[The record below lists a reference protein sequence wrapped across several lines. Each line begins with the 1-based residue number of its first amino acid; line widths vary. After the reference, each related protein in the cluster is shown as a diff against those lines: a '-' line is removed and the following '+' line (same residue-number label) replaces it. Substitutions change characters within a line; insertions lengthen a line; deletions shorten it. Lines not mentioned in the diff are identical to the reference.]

1 MALVIPN
8 NSEVKLLNNLLNIS
22 SPTNTI
28 LHLYSNNLTPSSTT
42 VIGNVT
48 EVAAGGYAAITLTS
62 TSWTVATS
70 GGGVTTASYPEQTFN
85 ITTSATIYGYY
96 ITNLAGDLL
105 WLERFTAAPFQLP
118 GSGGQVLITSQLS
131 LNSCA

>member
-8 NSEVKLLNNLLNIS
+8 VSEVKLLNNLLNIS
-22 SPTNTI
+22 APTNTI

-42 VIGNVT
+42 VIGDVT
-48 EVAAGGYAAITLTS
+48 EVASGGYAAITLTS

-70 GGGVTTASYPEQTFN
+70 GGGVSTASYPEQTFN
-85 ITTSATIYGYY
+85 ITTSATVYGYY

>member
-8 NSEVKLLNNLLNIS
+8 ASEVKLLNNLLNIS
-22 SPTNTI
+22 APTNTI

-42 VIGNVT
+42 VIGDVT
-48 EVAAGGYAAITLTS
+48 EVASGGYAAITLTS
-62 TSWTVATS
+62 SSWSVATS
-70 GGGVTTASYPEQTFN
+70 GGGVTTASYAEQTFN

-96 ITNLAGDLL
+96 VTNLAGDLL

-118 GSGGQVLITSQLS
+118 GSGGQVLITTQLS

>member
-8 NSEVKLLNNLLNIS
+8 VSEVTLLNNMLNVAT
-22 SPTNTI
+22 PTNTI

-42 VIGNVT
+42 VVGDVT
-48 EVAAGGYAAITLTS
+48 EVTSGGYAAITLS
-62 TSWTVATS
+62 SLSWTVATS
-70 GGGVTTASYPEQTFN
+70 GGGITTASYAEQTFN
-85 ITTSATIYGYY
+85 ITTSATVYGYY
-96 ITNLAGDLL
+96 ITNVAGDLL

-118 GSGGQVLITSQLS
+118 GSGGQVLITSQVS

>member
-8 NSEVKLLNNLLNIS
+8 ASEVKLLNNLLNIS
-22 SPTNTI
+22 APTNTI

-42 VIGNVT
+42 VIGDVT
-48 EVAAGGYAAITLTS
+48 ETASGGYAAITLTS
-62 TSWTVATS
+62 SSWTVATS
-70 GGGVTTASYPEQTFN
+70 GGGITTASYAERTFN

>member
-8 NSEVKLLNNLLNIS
+8 ASEVKLLNNLLNIS
-22 SPTNTI
+22 APTNTI

-48 EVAAGGYAAITLTS
+48 ETASGGYAAITLTS
-62 TSWTVATS
+62 SSWTVATS
-70 GGGVTTASYPEQTFN
+70 GGGITTASYAEQTFN

>member
-8 NSEVKLLNNLLNIS
+8 ASEVKLLNNLLNIS

-42 VIGNVT
+42 VIGDVT
-48 EVAAGGYAAITLTS
+48 ETASGGYAAITLTS
-62 TSWTVATS
+62 SSWTVATS
-70 GGGVTTASYPEQTFN
+70 GGGITTASYAEQTFN

>member
-8 NSEVKLLNNLLNIS
+8 ASEVKLLNNLLNIS
-22 SPTNTI
+22 APTNTI

-42 VIGNVT
+42 VIGDVT
-48 EVAAGGYAAITLTS
+48 ETASGSYAAITLTS
-62 TSWTVATS
+62 SSWTVATS
-70 GGGVTTASYPEQTFN
+70 GGGITTASYAERTFN

>member
-8 NSEVKLLNNLLNIS
+8 ASEVKLLNNLLNIS
-22 SPTNTI
+22 APTNTI

-42 VIGNVT
+42 VIGDVT
-48 EVAAGGYAAITLTS
+48 ETASGGYAAITLTS
-62 TSWTVATS
+62 SSWTVATS
-70 GGGVTTASYPEQTFN
+70 GGGITTASYAEQTFN

>member
-8 NSEVKLLNNLLNIS
+8 VSEVTLLNNMLNVAT
-22 SPTNTI
+22 PTNTI

-42 VIGNVT
+42 VVGDVT
-48 EVAAGGYAAITLTS
+48 EVTSGGYAAITLTS
-62 TSWTVATS
+62 SSWSVATS
-70 GGGVTTASYPEQTFN
+70 GGGVTTASYAEQTFN

-96 ITNLAGDLL
+96 ITNVAGDLL

-118 GSGGQVLITSQLS
+118 GSGGQVLITSQVS

>member
-8 NSEVKLLNNLLNIS
+8 VSEVTLLNNMLNVAT
-22 SPTNTI
+22 PTNTI

-42 VIGNVT
+42 VVGDVT
-48 EVAAGGYAAITLTS
+48 EVTSGGYAAITLTS
-62 TSWTVATS
+62 SSWSVATS
-70 GGGVTTASYPEQTFN
+70 GGGVTTASYAEQTFN
-85 ITTSATIYGYY
+85 ITTSATVYGYY
-96 ITNLAGDLL
+96 ITNVAGDLL

-118 GSGGQVLITSQLS
+118 GSGGQVLITSQVS

>member
-8 NSEVKLLNNLLNIS
+8 ASEVKLLNNLLNIS
-22 SPTNTI
+22 APTNTI
-28 LHLYSNNLTPSSTT
+28 LHLYSKNLTPSSTT
-42 VIGNVT
+42 VIGDVT
-48 EVAAGGYAAITLTS
+48 ETASGGYAAITLTS
-62 TSWTVATS
+62 SSWTVATS
-70 GGGVTTASYPEQTFN
+70 GGGITTASYAEQTFN

>member
-8 NSEVKLLNNLLNIS
+8 ASEVKLLNNLLNIS
-22 SPTNTI
+22 APTNTI

-42 VIGNVT
+42 VVGDVT
-48 EVAAGGYAAITLTS
+48 ETASGGYAAITLTS
-62 TSWTVATS
+62 SSWTVATS
-70 GGGVTTASYPEQTFN
+70 GGGITTASYAEQTFN

>member
-8 NSEVKLLNNLLNIS
+8 VSEVKLLNNLLNIS
-22 SPTNTI
+22 APTNTI

-42 VIGNVT
+42 VIGDVT
-48 EVAAGGYAAITLTS
+48 EVASGGYAAITLTS

-70 GGGVTTASYPEQTFN
+70 GGGVSTASYPEQTFN

-118 GSGGQVLITSQLS
+118 GSGGQILITSQLS

>member
-8 NSEVKLLNNLLNIS
+8 ASEVKLLNNLLNIS
-22 SPTNTI
+22 APTNTI

-42 VIGNVT
+42 VIGDVT
-48 EVAAGGYAAITLTS
+48 ETASGGYAAITLTS
-62 TSWTVATS
+62 SSWTVATS
-70 GGGVTTASYPEQTFN
+70 GGGITTASYPERTFN

>member
-8 NSEVKLLNNLLNIS
+8 VSEVTLLNNMLNVAT
-22 SPTNTI
+22 PTNTI

-42 VIGNVT
+42 VVGDVT
-48 EVAAGGYAAITLTS
+48 EVTSGGYAAITLTS
-62 TSWTVATS
+62 LSWTVATS
-70 GGGVTTASYPEQTFN
+70 GGGITTASYAEQTFN
-85 ITTSATIYGYY
+85 ITTSATVYGYY
-96 ITNLAGDLL
+96 ITNVAGDLL

-118 GSGGQVLITSQLS
+118 GSGGQVLITSQVS

>member
-8 NSEVKLLNNLLNIS
+8 ASEVKLLNNLLNIS
-22 SPTNTI
+22 APTNTI
-28 LHLYSNNLTPSSTT
+28 LHLYSNNLTPNSTT
-42 VIGNVT
+42 VIGDVT
-48 EVAAGGYAAITLTS
+48 ETASGGYAAITLTS
-62 TSWTVATS
+62 SSWTVATS
-70 GGGVTTASYPEQTFN
+70 GGGITTASYAEQTFN